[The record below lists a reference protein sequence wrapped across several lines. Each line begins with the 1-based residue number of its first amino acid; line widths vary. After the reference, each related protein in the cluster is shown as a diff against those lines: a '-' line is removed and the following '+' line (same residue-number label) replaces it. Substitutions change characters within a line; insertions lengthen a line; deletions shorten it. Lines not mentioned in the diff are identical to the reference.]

1 MRIGS
6 VLENQNI
13 EKRISIT
20 PEIAKKYISIG
31 FDVHLIKNYGVHL
44 GISDEEFKNIGVKF
58 SDDENE
64 VINLSNIIVQLGLL
78 SEDKC
83 SLIKENKTLIG
94 VLNPYD
100 NKEKLMK
107 ITKPFLLWWIQVV
120 TICFASFFIYT
131 FNWFEA
137 LYDADQ
143 TKISF
148 LIIIVFIGATLTVG
162 VLSYK
167 NLSNRNVLSNYVW
180 FSSET
185 MVTLGLIG
193 TVAGFLLMLSSAFD
207 NLDVKNVENVQEVIT
222 DMSLGMS
229 TALCTTLVGL
239 VSSVL
244 TKIQMVILE
253 NNNHE

>member
-1 MRIGS
+1 
-6 VLENQNI
+6 
-13 EKRISIT
+13 
-20 PEIAKKYISIG
+20 
-31 FDVHLIKNYGVHL
+31 
-44 GISDEEFKNIGVKF
+44 
-58 SDDENE
+58 
-64 VINLSNIIVQLGLL
+64 
-78 SEDKC
+78 
-83 SLIKENKTLIG
+83 
-94 VLNPYD
+94 
-100 NKEKLMK
+100 MK
-107 ITKPFLLWWIQVV
+107 ISKSFLLWWVQVV
-120 TICFASFFIYT
+120 SICFASFFIYT

-137 LYDADQ
+137 LYNSDQ

-148 LIIIVFIGATLTVG
+148 LIIIVFVIASITTGY
-162 VLSYK
+162 LSYK
-167 NLSNRNVLSNYVW
+167 KTINFEKLSNYVW

-239 VSSVL
+239 VCSVL

-253 NNNHE
+253 NNKYE

>member
-1 MRIGS
+1 
-6 VLENQNI
+6 
-13 EKRISIT
+13 
-20 PEIAKKYISIG
+20 
-31 FDVHLIKNYGVHL
+31 
-44 GISDEEFKNIGVKF
+44 
-58 SDDENE
+58 
-64 VINLSNIIVQLGLL
+64 
-78 SEDKC
+78 
-83 SLIKENKTLIG
+83 
-94 VLNPYD
+94 
-100 NKEKLMK
+100 MK
-107 ITKPFLLWWIQVV
+107 ITKPFLLWWIQIV
-120 TICFASFFIYT
+120 TICFASFFIYS
-131 FNWFEA
+131 FKWFEA

-148 LIIIVFIGATLTVG
+148 LIIIVFLGATLTVG

-167 NLSNRNVLSNYVW
+167 TLPNRNVLSNYVW

-207 NLDVKNVENVQEVIT
+207 NLDVQNVENVQEVIT